1 MKMWNK
7 IIKTGIPVAASLLF
21 TAAANAG
28 VVVYPALDIQQYSAD
43 TGVTS
48 TATGLTMD
56 GTAITIINADNSVYY
71 DFTDQNFS
79 LTSDASG
86 YGTLSVGDGSILTA
100 SFLNLSLIDLGNLPG
115 GLFTGIGNFN
125 ADLVYTGGSMAAN
138 LQTGRI
144 EGAFRNATGVIK
156 LGSTFTAN
164 NLTAKIGEVQTVP
177 VPAAVWLFGSG
188 LLGLLGM
195 AKRKKAA

>member
-28 VVVYPALDIQQYSAD
+28 VVYPALDIQQYSAD

-48 TATGLTMD
+48 TATGLMMD
-56 GTAITIINADNSVYY
+56 GTAITLINADNSVYY
-71 DFTDQNFS
+71 DFADQNFS

-86 YGTLSVGDGSILTA
+86 SGTLSVGGGSILTA
-100 SFLNLSLIDLGNLPG
+100 TFSNLSLVDLGNLPG
-115 GLFTGIGNFN
+115 GLFAGFGNFD
-125 ADLVYTGGSMAAN
+125 ADLMYTGGSMAAN

-144 EGAFRNATGVIK
+144 EGAFRNATGAIQ

-164 NLTAKIGEVQTVP
+164 NLTAKIGELQAVP

-195 AKRKKAA
+195 VKRKKAA